1 MKKQLILIIAMVAL
15 LACALTLSVCAE
27 EIDPNS
33 EYYDKV
39 YTDANGRDFPIYEK
53 EGDTYHPL
61 VWFAYE
67 DGEVTKYV
75 KARFEDINCYSLEP
89 TQGRFN
95 GCYYNYTDENGNT
108 IELDTKNLVVLNL
121 RAGVMAKTYNKSKTA
136 NGTNITVKTI
146 ETNRTDVFP
155 SWSRIEAVYIPLTQ
169 TTVGSLGHSSL
180 RVCDIDKNHPTGI
193 GFSGKALQ
201 DSKIR
206 EIFIPGGSTLGGNS
220 QFQGC
225 TALEKV
231 VFGKGFSSTV
241 PNYFFDRCS
250 SLKLICFMGDKAEFE
265 KVVVNATNNGVY
277 TNATKVSA
285 SEYEGVTDK
294 SKTYVVYGCTEC
306 IAFNGGV
313 HTPSSETVLVGN
325 DFFSTISVRCPCSV
339 EGCLVTVEKSQI
351 APIVEAKGY
360 SASTFGETLS
370 VTQGFYVNQDALDT
384 YLEYVGELE
393 IGLVATVNVDK
404 TEFAPDFESAKVTVA
419 KLDAIIHSYID
430 IKITGIPTDKSDALI
445 VFCMYIT
452 VDENTYFLDGGVTGK
467 TVLGKSYTDVL
478 AITE

>member
-1 MKKQLILIIAMVAL
+1 MKKQIILIIAMVAL

-75 KARFEDINCYSLEP
+75 KARFEDINCYSLE
-89 TQGRFN
+89 TSQGRFN
-95 GCYYNYTDENGNT
+95 GCYYTHIDENGKEV
-108 IELDTKNLVVLNL
+108 ELNSTNLVVLNL
-121 RAGVMAKTYNKSKTA
+121 RAGVMAKTYNISKKQ
-136 NGTNITVKTI
+136 NGTDIIIKKI
-146 ETNRTDVFP
+146 ETNRTDIFP
-155 SWSRIEAVYIPLTQ
+155 NFSRIEAVYIPLSQ
-169 TTVGSLGHSSL
+169 ISVGSLGFSTL
-180 RVCDIDKNHPTGI
+180 RVCDIDKNHGPLSFG
-193 GFSGKALQ
+193 GKAFQNSSLE
-201 DSKIR
+201 
-206 EIFIPGGSTLGGNS
+206 EIFIPGGSTFGDNS
-220 QFQGC
+220 HFQGC

-306 IAFNGGV
+306 IAFNGGK

-325 DFFSTISVRCPCSV
+325 DFFSAISVRCPCSV
-339 EGCLVTVEKSQI
+339 EGCLVTIEKSQI

-370 VTQGFYVNQDALDT
+370 VTQGFYVNQDALDA

-404 TEFAPDFESAKVTVA
+404 TEFTPDFESAKVTVA
-419 KLDAIIHSYID
+419 KLNAILHSYID
-430 IKITGIPTDKSDALI
+430 IKITGIPKDKSDALI
-445 VFCMYIT
+445 VFCMYVS

-478 AITE
+478 TITE